1 MKFYQQIE
9 EIKAKFVVCDS
20 ETEQE
25 VRRALR
31 DLPDVRLLSIGR
43 VEDCGADLAALA
55 AGANEGEAAARPAE
69 VEGGDPWEECAVV
82 LWSSGTTGRP
92 KGILHREVMHYHSI
106 FDPMKFSV
114 SRIM

>member
-1 MKFYQQIE
+1 M
-9 EIKAKFVVCDS
+9 VCDS

-25 VRRALR
+25 VKRALR

-43 VEDCGADLAALA
+43 VEDCEADLAALA
-55 AGANEGEAAARPAE
+55 AGANEGEATRPAD

-92 KGILHREVMHYHSI
+92 KGILHREITVFLI
-106 FDPMKFSV
+106 Q
-114 SRIM
+114 